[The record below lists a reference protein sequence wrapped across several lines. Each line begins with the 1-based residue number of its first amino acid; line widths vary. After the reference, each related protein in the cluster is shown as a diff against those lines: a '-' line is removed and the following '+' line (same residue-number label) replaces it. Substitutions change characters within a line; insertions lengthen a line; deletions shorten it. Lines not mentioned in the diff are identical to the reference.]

1 MMTEINDIKTA
12 LCLFF
17 LHSGEIS
24 EDIADEKI
32 TEFISYFDYA
42 AAKAE
47 LISGGFLE
55 LQNGNIK
62 ITDKGKEWA
71 ETFAGSLSRDLC
83 ECLTDEAERLKK
95 ETETAKIC
103 RTKIE
108 GAGSSGAGDEH
119 YYITAEIG
127 EKALPVMSLRLY
139 TPDRKNAEKI
149 ENAIKTDPFGVYERI
164 LKVIEKTGV

>member
-1 MMTEINDIKTA
+1 MTEMNDIKTA

-17 LHSGEIS
+17 AASGDLPEI
-24 EDIADEKI
+24 IADDKI
-32 TEFISYFDYA
+32 CLFISYFDYA

-47 LISGGFLE
+47 LISGGFLT

-71 ETFAGSLSRDLC
+71 ETFKGSLTAELSERLIK
-83 ECLTDEAERLKK
+83 EAEQLRKEIELK
-95 ETETAKIC
+95 KIC

-108 GAGSSGAGDEH
+108 GVGSSSADDEH

-127 EKALPVMSLRLY
+127 EEALPVMNLRLY
-139 TPDRKNAEKI
+139 APDRKNAEKI
-149 ENAIKTDPFGVYERI
+149 ETAIKSDPFGVYNSI
-164 LKVIEKTGV
+164 IKVIEKTEV